1 MYKMEGIGTVFTRQ
15 HQNNI
20 LSQQQIAQLGV
31 WLNCIHYYILSLVQ
45 RFFCKKI
52 QVGNDQEKAQS
63 EKIPTPKT
71 EAGKNKLIIR
81 Y

>member
-31 WLNCIHYYILSLVQ
+31 WLICIHYYILSLVQ
-45 RFFCKKI
+45 KI

-63 EKIPTPKT
+63 EKDSHTKNGG
-71 EAGKNKLIIR
+71 GKKQTNNTVLR
-81 Y
+81 P